1 MRVRDINLWE
11 APLAFVGQSMAEV
24 KAKLDGA
31 EVPHALL
38 VDSDRRPVGW
48 LSESD
53 LRADTVPAT
62 PDTGPEP
69 ILDLD
74 DVMRDAL
81 ADLLQTETQYAPVTD
96 AQGRIAGVLSVE
108 IISEFLVSPEAKV
121 EEHAAVERPVER
133 PLGE

>member
-1 MRVRDINLWE
+1 M
-11 APLAFVGQSMAEV
+11 
-24 KAKLDGA
+24 
-31 EVPHALL
+31 
-38 VDSDRRPVGW
+38 VDSERRPIGW
-48 LSESD
+48 LSDSD
-53 LRADTVPAT
+53 LQRDTVPQK

-74 DVMRDAL
+74 DIMRDAL

-121 EEHAAVERPVER
+121 EEHAAVERPH
-133 PLGE
+133 GE